1 MPVFID
7 ILSVMAET
15 KEAKLKALNMFFRG
29 DYKEDD
35 FPDKVLNLLYKNEV
49 KSRLDAMN
57 INLQM
62 TPREH
67 DVIFGK
73 ALHPEVIVR
82 DQTSPTDKNYK
93 TFLNFINDMLY
104 AINEI
109 PVSLLSD
116 VRNIQREGILSTS
129 ADKVLCN
136 HLPHLVEAFGKETL
150 EFKYRNQ
157 RKHYILGVIRKIC
170 NILGFEFSSKRMNTH
185 QNGKRVYITLY
196 TIS

>member
-1 MPVFID
+1 
-7 ILSVMAET
+7 MAET
-15 KEAKLKALNMFFRG
+15 KEAKLKALNLFLRG
-29 DYKEDD
+29 DYKEGD
-35 FPDKVLNLLYKNEV
+35 FSDKTLNLLYHNEV
-49 KSRLDAMN
+49 KSRLDSMDVH
-57 INLQM
+57 LQM

-67 DVIFGK
+67 DGVFSK
-73 ALHPEVIVR
+73 APQPEVVIR
-82 DQTSPTDKNYK
+82 DQTSPNNPNYQ

-116 VRNIQREGILSTS
+116 VRNIHREEILSAK
-129 ADKVLCN
+129 ADKILSN
-136 HLPHLVEAFGKETL
+136 HLPHLVEAFGKDTL

-170 NILGFEFSSKRMNTH
+170 NILGFEFASKRMNTH
-185 QNGKRVYITLY
+185 QDGKRVYITLY